1 MNNMGTMGENDRL
14 YKCEQTNDGIRNM
27 HIFFRI
33 HQQGY
38 EWFLRLL
45 ILTNNAMER
54 MADSV
59 QQAIKS

>member
-14 YKCEQTNDGIRNM
+14 AYTSTNDGIRNM
-27 HIFFRI
+27 HIFSRFQ
-33 HQQGY
+33 QQGY

-54 MADSV
+54 MAGSV
-59 QQAIKS
+59 QRAIKS